1 MTQKRKN
8 TDYLDDLF
16 DKHLNDKDFMST
28 NLADFGQMVRDTIN
42 EEARRSGYDT
52 LEDMISGEIEQGLSS
67 SSRRSASSTSRR
79 HRRDY
84 ASRYEYVRDVLE
96 HVSYP
101 PR

>member
-52 LEDMISGEIEQGLSS
+52 LEDMPAAMSMCAMCWSMSVIRRVSAVITVTGI
-67 SSRRSASSTSRR
+67 RMRSAGICGGWRSIRTI
-79 HRRDY
+79 
-84 ASRYEYVRDVLE
+84 
-96 HVSYP
+96 
-101 PR
+101 

>member
-42 EEARRSGYDT
+42 ERLAAADT
-52 LEDMISGEIEQGLSS
+52 IRWRI
-67 SSRRSASSTSRR
+67 
-79 HRRDY
+79 
-84 ASRYEYVRDVLE
+84 
-96 HVSYP
+96 
-101 PR
+101 